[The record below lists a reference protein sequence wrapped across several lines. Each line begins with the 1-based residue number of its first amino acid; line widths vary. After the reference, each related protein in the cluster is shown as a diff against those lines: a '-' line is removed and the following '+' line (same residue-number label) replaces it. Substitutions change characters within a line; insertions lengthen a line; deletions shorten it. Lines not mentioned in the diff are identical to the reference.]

1 MENLNLQMSKICR
14 SLNCRW
20 VWWFA
25 HLVIAGLTWTCKCP
39 RDLQKVELLP
49 GLVVCT
55 FGDELGMKNLNT
67 RMSKTLAAAE
77 AWIGGFGFACLVLS
91 FVWSLVCVSVL
102 CCDKLFQEF
111 EYQSLSVNYCVL
123 VFGVSSAKLQSS
135 KWWAS
140 YYAWVIQYPI
150 CSQKIR
156 LSLMC
161 CPCCFGVSSCLC
173 NCQNVCFA
181 VILFL
186 TEEPFKTLTL
196 FSKDQAL
203 DAFSM
208 LFWCFFRLCNLQDV
222 FCVAS
227 YS

>member
-1 MENLNLQMSKICR
+1 MSLAWR
-14 SLNCRW
+14 
-20 VWWFA
+20 
-25 HLVIAGLTWTCKCP
+25 TWTRECP
-39 RDLQKVELLP
+39 RHLLQQKLELV
-49 GLVVCT
+49 GLGLHVWCWALCGVWYVFQSCVVINCC
-55 FGDELGMKNLNT
+55 KNLNT
-67 RMSKTLAAAE
+67 
-77 AWIGGFGFACLVLS
+77 
-91 FVWSLVCVSVL
+91 
-102 CCDKLFQEF
+102 
-111 EYQSLSVNYCVL
+111 VNYCVL

-173 NCQNVCFA
+173 NRQNVCFA